1 MYNFES
7 VCGAKSEQVV
17 AGEHVVAALRPS
29 TAGRYGQGAVR
40 RGGGSA
46 AARTPAGSGHRQDGV
61 IHIPRSCVRTEVVL

>member
-17 AGEHVVAALRPS
+17 AANTWSPRYAPARLVVTDRAQS
-29 TAGRYGQGAVR
+29 G
-40 RGGGSA
+40 GGGSA

-61 IHIPRSCVRTEVVL
+61 IHIPRSWAEVV